1 MIVDFIP
8 AIFNTW
14 LNITMERLLVDGAVL
29 YVAHTIVQ
37 NINTFNGRI
46 RETINRQVSLTLR

>member
-29 YVAHTIVQ
+29 YVAHNLSRTSTPLMAGFGKQ
-37 NINTFNGRI
+37 
-46 RETINRQVSLTLR
+46 LTDKLV